1 MDYFFAACEQLK
13 NPELKGKVVVIGTNK
28 EDNKMKG
35 VVQTANYEARK
46 YGIKS
51 GIPTKD
57 AYKLYKDLVY
67 LEADEPYYE
76 KTSKTIMDML
86 KGYGFPVEQESIDEA
101 ALDLGDVGY
110 EKGIGIGKEIKK
122 RINNETNLPCTV
134 GISFGKTFAK
144 MACESSKPD
153 GFGIVT
159 ENEITDFL
167 KTKPVKA
174 LPGIGPKTEEKLK
187 ILRINT
193 IGDLSDSDP
202 LLLKEKLGIV
212 GIELY
217 NLSNGIDKSKVVEF
231 EEVLSIG
238 RERTLNEE
246 TTDVTVI
253 KNMISELSKEVF
265 EESAKKNFWF
275 KDVGI
280 KVRYADFTQATKSR
294 SMNHY
299 SSSEEEIERIGAVLI
314 KELMNKNNKKIRKV
328 GVRISSLMKGNS
340 QKRLIV

>member
-1 MDYFFAACEQLK
+1 MDYFFAACEQLR
-13 NPELKGKVVVIGTNK
+13 NPKLNGKAVVIGTNK
-28 EDNKMKG
+28 EDSKMKG

-51 GIPTKD
+51 GMPTKD

-76 KTSKTIMDML
+76 KISKMIMDML
-86 KGYGFPVEQESIDEA
+86 KEYDFPVEQESVDEA
-101 ALDLGDVGY
+101 ALDLGSIRY
-110 EKGIGIGKEIKK
+110 EKGREIGIEIKK
-122 RINNETNLPCTV
+122 KINDKAKLPCTV

-144 MACESSKPD
+144 MICESSKPD

-159 ENEITDFL
+159 EKEIMDFL
-167 KTKPVKA
+167 KAKPVKS

-187 ILRINT
+187 ILKINT
-193 IGDLSDSDP
+193 IGDLSNSNP
-202 LLLKEKLGIV
+202 LLLREKLGIA

-231 EEVLSIG
+231 EEILSIS
-238 RERTLNEE
+238 REKTLNEE
-246 TTDVTVI
+246 TTDITII
-253 KNMISELSKEVF
+253 KNMIKKLSKEVF
-265 EESAKKNFWF
+265 EESAKKSLWF
-275 KDVGI
+275 KDIGI

-294 SMNHY
+294 SMNYY
-299 SSSEEEIERIGAVLI
+299 SSFEGDIERIGTALI
-314 KELMNKNNKKIRKV
+314 KDLISKKNKKIRKV
-328 GVRISSLMKGNS
+328 GVRISSLMKGDS